1 MFILASFLSG
11 VPSPIW
17 NTPIY
22 PLKPSSKAYD
32 TSHLLLACHRVILSP
47 HLHAVSSTSIAGELL
62 KKVNFQDPTLDQ
74 DLGVEE
80 ASFCH
85 KSSRPIC
92 SMSRYE
98 RHHVKVKLATCPVG
112 WRTFSVYS
120 RVPHSGTKNLSC
132 VPKATFFYYS
142 MYPLLEFPFPFSN
155 PFVLWITLWYCS
167 ARSIHFPLSLQSVQ
181 RMTGS
186 P

>member
-1 MFILASFLSG
+1 MEHSYLS
-11 VPSPIW
+11 
-17 NTPIY
+17 TETQ
-22 PLKPSSKAYD
+22 LKGIRRHPF
-32 TSHLLLACHRVILSP
+32 TACMSQGDSEP
-47 HLHAVSSTSIAGELL
+47 QPTCTYMQPTCTSIAGELL
-62 KKVNFQDPTLDQ
+62 KKVNFQDPTLGQ

-80 ASFCH
+80 VSFCH

-92 SMSRYE
+92 NMSRCE
-98 RHHVKVKLATCPVG
+98 RHHVKVKVKLATCPAG

-167 ARSIHFPLSLQSVQ
+167 ACSIHFPLSLQSVQ